1 MRGIRTFLDFKG
13 CPVGSMKY
21 GQVGYTLNIV
31 RIILQDNSSRKHR
44 FDVIYEFFLKLTL

>member
-13 CPVGSMKY
+13 CPVVLIEYSK
-21 GQVGYTLNIV
+21 VWNTLNIV

-44 FDVIYEFFLKLTL
+44 FDVIDEFFLKLTL